1 MKVVYY
7 WFLCHLFSLFF
18 LLPRWHLCR
27 SRWPCLNLTPC
38 IIAYLGQLCIPS
50 RSPTDIVACA
60 SVATLSC
67 YFMYLCIAV
76 CFFTLHITARFF
88 FVFLVLILSLM
99 VFCFFI
105 SSVFP
110 DVFKAPPL
118 RCVAEKLP
126 ETVLGSRTDST
137 TLTYFNGFK
146 RWRANAFYRHLAKV
160 EFVAM
165 E

>member
-1 MKVVYY
+1 MQVSVT
-7 WFLCHLFSLFF
+7 LFVPHSLHYCVPRSVMYSFQVAHRHSRVRLGGYS
-18 LLPRWHLCR
+18 LLLFYVPL
-27 SRWPCLNLTPC
+27 
-38 IIAYLGQLCIPS
+38 Y
-50 RSPTDIVACA
+50 
-60 SVATLSC
+60 SC
-67 YFMYLCIAV
+67 M
-76 CFFTLHITARFF
+76 FFTLHITARFFLRFF

-99 VFCFFI
+99 VFYFFI
-105 SSVFP
+105 SSVFS

-118 RCVAEKLP
+118 RCLTEKLP
-126 ETVLGSRTDST
+126 EIVLGSRTDST